1 MIDIVN
7 KLGLD
12 GEAIVNESQ
21 QTTGQ
26 QLLNEDFD
34 RTRNLGVRGFP
45 TIIMMNED
53 NKGLKIV
60 GGRPFVNYVEGL
72 KQVLHIEE
80 LQPKQQPSLLS
91 LLEKEKLL
99 FSKEIEVMYDLEKS
113 EVTSYVKKSFHQIN
127 MK

>member
-1 MIDIVN
+1 MRRAREALFIFNQNIADKSVMIDIVN

-53 NKGLKIV
+53 NKGLKLLV
-60 GGRPFVNYVEGL
+60 GAHL
-72 KQVLHIEE
+72 
-80 LQPKQQPSLLS
+80 
-91 LLEKEKLL
+91 
-99 FSKEIEVMYDLEKS
+99 
-113 EVTSYVKKSFHQIN
+113 
-127 MK
+127 